1 MKKEELRKV
10 QVSKWSD
17 TEFKFNTIL
26 GYFHIWARVQA
37 EIQTPISNDMYGVRK
52 EIVTMGVVED
62 KNTGQVFTVDINSI
76 TFLED

>member
-26 GYFHIWARVQA
+26 GYFHIWGRIEQ
-37 EIQTPISNDMYGVRK
+37 EIQTPISNDMYCSKK
-52 EIVTMGVVED
+52 EIVTMGIVED
-62 KNTGQVFTVDINSI
+62 KNTGEVHIVSPNSI
-76 TFLED
+76 TFLS